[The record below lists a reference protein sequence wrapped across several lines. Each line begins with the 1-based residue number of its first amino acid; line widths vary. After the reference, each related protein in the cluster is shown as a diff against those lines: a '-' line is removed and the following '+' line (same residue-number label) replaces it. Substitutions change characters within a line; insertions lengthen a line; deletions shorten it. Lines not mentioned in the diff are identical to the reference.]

1 MMNISSTKVKVMKNY
16 RWNNTLTVSYRACG
30 KWKIQLTMK
39 MKFLSSTGSN
49 NKRTFHA
56 KSNHMEITIGNDT
69 DKIIQELFNSFL
81 NRYKVGLEQ

>member
-1 MMNISSTKVKVMKNY
+1 
-16 RWNNTLTVSYRACG
+16 
-30 KWKIQLTMK
+30 MK

-56 KSNHMEITIGNDT
+56 KSNHMEITNGNDT